1 MDGQP
6 QPVVYFDSM
15 NESSKQF
22 SRLFNSTK
30 ERASKEVIL
39 MTS

>member
-1 MDGQP
+1 MDGEL

-22 SRLFNSTK
+22 SRLLNSTK